1 MLLALGGEAH
11 ASPIEFYGFGGRELG
26 RASAGMVLPEG
37 AGSVLSNAAALPGS
51 RYARL
56 SVGFLGVAEEFADI
70 PDVWWDTNRDGLVNT
85 NDTALDVG
93 PDYDPVQGFLIG
105 ATLPAGKT
113 LCFGVAMFFPVQRIL
128 RLETFEPSIPTYFL
142 YANRSQRYEIG
153 AALGWRPIAGL
164 AIGGGVQMIPRAAYS
179 LDATLE
185 ATVSGADEGDTE
197 AGDVVGATLDVHTMA
212 LDLVWGFSPNVDLH
226 WDVGQAIPAL
236 DGLLLGAQWRGE
248 AGLPVDVDL
257 DLQINAGTKGLGDT
271 EDAVVPLILAL
282 NLGVF
287 DHYLPERLSF
297 GGAYTIAHTL
307 TLSADVRRTAWD
319 KMRVNIAEVTDV
331 SIDGAAIHLD
341 NEDVTDGNPYDLE
354 LRPTWGGRVGAD
366 LYLPPFKLSDRLG
379 KLQLGVRGGLGYEP
393 TPLVSQTAATALLDA
408 DRIIFAVGLGV
419 EGDDPFRKPE
429 NRRAVRLDG
438 FFQYHVLASGE
449 LDRGSPS
456 EPTAGYAVDGSA
468 IPIGGHLLAAGAEWS
483 VEY

>member
-51 RYARL
+51 PLARL
-56 SVGFLGVAEEFADI
+56 SVGFLGVGARFDEI
-70 PDVWWDTNRDGLVNT
+70 PAVYWDTNQDGL
-85 NDTALDVG
+85 LDADDKPLEVG
-93 PDYDPVQGFLIG
+93 PDYEPVQGFLLG

-113 LCFGVAMFFPVQRIL
+113 LCFGVALFFPVQRIL

-153 AALGWRPIAGL
+153 AAVGWRPVAGL

-179 LDATLE
+179 LDATLDV
-185 ATVSGADEGDTE
+185 TVTGADEGDTE
-197 AGDVVGATLDVHTMA
+197 AGDVLGANLDVHTMA

-248 AGLPVDVDL
+248 AGLPVDVEL
-257 DLQINAGTKGLGDT
+257 DLQINAGTADLGDT
-271 EDAVVPLILAL
+271 EDAVVPLLLAL

-297 GGAYTIAHTL
+297 GGAYTIADTL

-319 KMRVNIAEVTDV
+319 KMRLNIAEVTEV

-341 NEDVTDGNPYDLE
+341 DSDIADGNPYDLT
-354 LRPTWGGRVGAD
+354 LRPTWSGRVGAD
-366 LYLPPFKLSDRLG
+366 LFLPPIKLSERFGDLR
-379 KLQLGVRGGLGYEP
+379 LGVRGGLGYEP

-408 DRIIFAVGLGV
+408 DRIIFAVGLGA
-419 EGDDPFRKPE
+419 EGDDPFRKPG

-438 FFQYHVLASGE
+438 FFQYHVLATGE
-449 LDRGSPS
+449 LDRGTPS

-468 IPIGGHLLAAGAEWS
+468 IPVGGHLVAAGAEWS